1 MTIEKAFLGRMKN
14 EMIDLEC
21 NATHVEDGLK
31 VLEQYAKAYY
41 IKSEI
46 LKAFEEKIEQ
56 GTISTEDIKKI
67 MYFDH
72 PLDALYRE
80 YTYLPSNSLDTDF
93 EKVITNIEDRIDKI
107 KETDKLLDNIRKEKL
122 YDISL

>member
-1 MTIEKAFLGRMKN
+1 MTIEKAFLGRLKN
-14 EMIDLEC
+14 EMIDLKC
-21 NATHVEDGLK
+21 NAALTNDSLQ
-31 VLEQYAKAYY
+31 VLEKYAKAYY

-46 LKAFEEKIEQ
+46 IKTFEERIEQ
-56 GTISTEDIKKI
+56 GTITTDDLKKI

-80 YTYLPSNSLDTDF
+80 YTYLPSNSLDAVFD
-93 EKVITNIEDRIDKI
+93 KVIVNIEDRIAKI